1 MGHPTVQN
9 QMIAK
14 KFQPIVIIVV
24 LLWAVELLNIFMGHR
39 LVSWGIVPRTL
50 SGLIGIPLAPILHGG
65 IWHAI
70 SNTIPLILLGSLTL
84 LGGKGRFWETT
95 IYITLLTGLLVWL
108 FARDAHH
115 VGASGLVFGYFG
127 VILARAAIERSFT
140 SIFLGLV
147 TVMFYGGL
155 IWGILP
161 MRSHVSFESHLFGLI
176 AGVLIVWL
184 EAKLDRSKPKSE

>member
-1 MGHPTVQN
+1 
-9 QMIAK
+9 MIAK
-14 KFQPIVIIVV
+14 RFQPIVIIVV
-24 LLWAVELLNIFMGHR
+24 LLWAVELLNMFMGHR
-39 LVSWGIVPRTL
+39 MVSWGIVPRTL

-108 FARDAHH
+108 FARDAFH

-127 VILARAAIERSFT
+127 VLLARAAIARSIT
-140 SIFLGLV
+140 SIFIGLV

-176 AGVLIVWL
+176 AGILIVWF
-184 EAKLDRSKPKSE
+184 EAKFDRSKPKSE

>member
-1 MGHPTVQN
+1 
-9 QMIAK
+9 
-14 KFQPIVIIVV
+14 
-24 LLWAVELLNIFMGHR
+24 
-39 LVSWGIVPRTL
+39 
-50 SGLIGIPLAPILHGG
+50 
-65 IWHAI
+65 
-70 SNTIPLILLGSLTL
+70 

-95 IYITLLTGLLVWL
+95 ICITMLTGLLVWL

-127 VILARAAIERSFT
+127 VILARAAIERSIT

-147 TVMFYGGL
+147 TIMFYGGL